1 MAKLSAAEKQRR
13 YRECRDA
20 DPQRRQEYLQKRKE
34 SYVRDIERGKR
45 KRISELT
52 ERNKRVQRKEWR
64 VRQQRCRA
72 RSRTG
77 IDGQNSAE
85 ALTPPSTP
93 NTPPRDRPGQL
104 QHSRR
109 VRRREAQRKGREIE
123 KLKLEISSWKR
134 KYERIKKR
142 CSRQKNASLDSPEL
156 HTQNILCGQRF
167 RPTVIGPHHC
177 GQWCVVQYDNT
188 PYPGIILQVEEG
200 SVQVKCMRA
209 KGINLFYWPSLREDV
224 NWYEDDQIMCFIP
237 EPLALNRRSV
247 QIEKKKVGIHQGA
260 ARVGLLT

>member
-13 YRECRDA
+13 YRERRDA

-34 SYVRDIERGKR
+34 SYARDIDTGKR

-64 VRQQRCRA
+64 IRQQRCRE
-72 RSRTG
+72 RSRTN
-77 IDGQNSAE
+77 GQNRACCSCYCLQEVALVPLEE
-85 ALTPPSTP
+85 A
-93 NTPPRDRPGQL
+93 
-104 QHSRR
+104 
-109 VRRREAQRKGREIE
+109 
-123 KLKLEISSWKR
+123 ISHLSN
-134 KYERIKKR
+134 E
-142 CSRQKNASLDSPEL
+142 
-156 HTQNILCGQRF
+156 F

-200 SVQVKCMRA
+200 SVQVKCMHSN
-209 KGINLFYWPSLREDV
+209 GVNMFYWPSPRDDV
-224 NWYEDDQIMCFIP
+224 TWYEDGQIMCLIP

-247 QIEKKKVGIHQGA
+247 QIEKSSGSSSRNSCCNNIN
-260 ARVGLLT
+260 LYT